1 MRIIEQS
8 AENWTQSD
16 FTIKGIYDQIERVA
30 RVCYKSEDKATG
42 DSKEFVEKLIKNKHY
57 AMLEHGTVYLYV
69 ALYNGISN
77 PLNKY
82 ASNPY
87 SKIRTWFDASDNK
100 IHTYVTTNYR
110 VLIEN
115 DWLEDLKYQCEP
127 TEYCIKRYTLKLTT
141 SIGIVRELLRH
152 RKFSFANESTRY
164 VSSCEKRN
172 IKEFDCDCIEDIIDA
187 YNQGFSMR
195 EIAQYSSL
203 SESSIR
209 ARLLNNGIQLR
220 GLHSTGK
227 RDENYF
233 NVVDT
238 PEKAYLLGLIQ
249 TDGNVRMTERNA
261 SLSITQ
267 HKDYS
272 WYIENMLHL
281 FSDKVTKVN
290 DNNCHQL
297 MIGSKDMVSNLIS
310 IGIVPNK
317 TYVQTKEDAE
327 KLWDTIPEEYKGDF
341 IRGLI
346 DGDGWVRYFT
356 QKRGI
361 NESCSIGLCSKNEA
375 IIDIV
380 IKFIGDKF
388 NYHPGKRYDSSVY
401 KFSITDK
408 NKSIEIGKFL
418 YKNFQYPFGHP
429 KKASTWIKRLEID
442 YPIANFKDPK
452 FMIIRPYWIGNCT
465 PEAIFTFLHSISCSE
480 DAYTSIRLGGYSPQQ
495 AREVLPLCTKS
506 ELVVTGFEDDWNH
519 FFDLRLYGK
528 TGAPHPD
535 MKDIAEKAYVIL
547 AANVFEELK
556 DGKRKE

>member
-1 MRIIEQS
+1 MRFINQN
-8 AENWTQSD
+8 AELLIQP
-16 FTIKGIYDQIERVA
+16 KGLNGLEKQIEIAA
-30 RVCYKSEDKATG
+30 RTCYKSEDKITE
-42 DSKEFVEKLIKNKHY
+42 DSAKDMLGKLVNSKHY
-57 AMLEHGTVYLYV
+57 AMLEHGTVYLKFDQSKV
-69 ALYNGISN
+69 PDTMVS
-77 PLNKY
+77 KY
-82 ASNPY
+82 YLNPY
-87 SKIRTWFDASDNK
+87 SRAKFRDESGMAYI
-100 IHTYVTTNYR
+100 TTNYR
-110 VLIEN
+110 VLKEHG
-115 DWLEDLKYQCEP
+115 WTKDLQYWCEP
-127 TEYCIKRYTLKLTT
+127 TNNHVKRYTFRLTT

-152 RKFSFANESTRY
+152 RVFSFANESTRY

-209 ARLLNNGIQLR
+209 TRLLNNGIQLR

-281 FSDKVTKVN
+281 FSDKVTKIN

-297 MIGSKDMVSNLIS
+297 MIGSKDIVSNLIS

-327 KLWDTIPEEYKGDF
+327 KLWNTIPEEYKGDF

-356 QKRGI
+356 QKRGV
-361 NESCSIGLCSKNEA
+361 NESCNIGLCSKNET

-388 NYHPGKRYDSSVY
+388 DYHPGKRYDNSVY

-465 PEAIFTFLHSISCSE
+465 PEAIFTFLYSISCSE
-480 DAYTSIRLGGYSPQQ
+480 DAYTSIRLGGHSPQQ

-506 ELVVTGFEDDWNH
+506 ELIMTGFEDDWRN
-519 FFDLRLYGK
+519 FLDIRLKGTTGK
-528 TGAPHPD
+528 PHPD
-535 MKDIAEKAYVIL
+535 MVVL
-547 AANVFEELK
+547 AQKLQVLNQMIQDELNK
-556 DGKRKE
+556 IQDK